1 MTYPV
6 DTTAAPAKKPGPRL
20 SLSIIVIII
29 GTIVGIAGL
38 VVVISKVADE
48 FQGPIH
54 HVGDAPYTEHL
65 AKGTF
70 ELFAGVTSDTVTTP
84 LQGPNGITGLQVTA
98 PDGTTLPINSNP
110 ADETLGRSS
119 IEFLAIASFKTPA
132 AGDYKIEVAG
142 DQGEPFV
149 IKSSFGDVA
158 KRAGGWLAMMGAGIL
173 IGFIGVVMLIVGI
186 VRRSRAKRPAF
197 VGGYA
202 PAGSAPGY
210 PPVGTVSTPPVAP
223 GSPPPGWYPD
233 PQIPGTNRYWDG
245 TRWTD
250 QTQTP

>member
-1 MTYPV
+1 MTYQV
-6 DTTAAPAKKPGPRL
+6 DTTAAPVKKPGPRL
-20 SLSIIVIII
+20 SISIIVIII

-38 VVVISKVADE
+38 AVVISKVADE

-70 ELFAGVTSDTVTTP
+70 ELFAGVDSNAETTP
-84 LQGPNGITGLQVTA
+84 LRGPNGITGLQVTG
-98 PDGTTLPINSNP
+98 PDGTNLAINTDP
-110 ADETLGRSS
+110 ANETLGRSG
-119 IEFLAIASFKTPA
+119 IDFRAIASFKTPA
-132 AGDYKIEVAG
+132 AGDYKIQVAG

-158 KRAGGWLAMMGAGIL
+158 RRAGGWLAMMGGGIL
-173 IGFIGVVMLIVGI
+173 IGFVGVVMLIVGI
-186 VRRSRAKRPAF
+186 VRRRRTRQPAF
-197 VGGYA
+197 VGAY
-202 PAGSAPGY
+202 APGY
-210 PPVGTVSTPPVAP
+210 PPAGAVPTPPAP

-245 TRWTD
+245 ARWTD